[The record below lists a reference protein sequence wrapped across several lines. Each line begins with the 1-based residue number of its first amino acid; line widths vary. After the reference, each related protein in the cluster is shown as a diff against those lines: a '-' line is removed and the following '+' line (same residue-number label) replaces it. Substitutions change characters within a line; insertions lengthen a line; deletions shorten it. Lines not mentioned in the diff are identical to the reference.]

1 VAAGHRLTMP
11 VAGTATFRFYGE
23 LNDFRPPQHRQAQ
36 VTYGFTDGQTVKDAI
51 EALGVP
57 HTEVVL
63 VTVDGDA
70 VSFGHR
76 LNDHE
81 RVAVYPAFGALEPA
95 NTTRPPVPRPV
106 RFVADV
112 HVGTLARHLR
122 LLGFDTRYDPNE
134 HDEALAARAQDE
146 ERVLL
151 TRDHGLL
158 KRRIVT
164 WGRFVRSDH
173 PMEQAIDVVR
183 HFELLDD
190 VRPFGRC
197 LECNG
202 VPRPVAKEQIAHRL
216 EPLTRQAF
224 REFRLC
230 PGCDRIYWR
239 GSHHERLAAVVDEIR
254 FGAARPAGEDELSTP

>member
-1 VAAGHRLTMP
+1 MP
-11 VAGTATFRFYGE
+11 GGGTATFRFYGE
-23 LNDFRPPQHRQAQ
+23 LNDFLPAARRQTQ
-36 VTYGFTDGQTVKDAI
+36 IPYGFSDGQSVKDAI

-63 VTVDGDA
+63 VTADGAA
-70 VSFGHR
+70 VPFGHH

-81 RVAVYPAFGALEPA
+81 RVAVYPAFAALDPGGATA
-95 NTTRPPVPRPV
+95 RPPVPRPV

-112 HVGTLARHLR
+112 HLGTLARHLR
-122 LLGFDTRYDPNE
+122 LLGFDTRFDPTAG
-134 HDEALAARAQDE
+134 DEELAATAHE
-146 ERVLL
+146 EARVLL

-173 PMEQAIDVVR
+173 PIEQAVDVVR
-183 HFELLDD
+183 HLELLDD
-190 VRPFGRC
+190 IRPFGRC

-202 VPRPVAKEQIAHRL
+202 MPAPVPEEQIEHRL
-216 EPLTRQAF
+216 EPLTRKAF

-230 PGCDRIYWR
+230 PGCDRIYWK
-239 GSHHERLAAVVDEIR
+239 GSHHDRLAAVLDEIR
-254 FGAARPAGEDELSTP
+254 YGAARPPDEDDFSTP